1 MFVSVQWNKEKN
13 MKCPECGEELEI
25 PVVDIGV
32 GNQQIGPAFCPECHW
47 EEGGRGGIDFYD
59 GVEEKEE
66 KERME
71 DRGEMEH
78 PPY

>member
-1 MFVSVQWNKEKN
+1 MEDGEFMEAT
-13 MKCPECGEELEI
+13 MIRCPECGAEFYPDEEE
-25 PVVDIGV
+25 
-32 GNQQIGPAFCPECHW
+32 PEVSR
-47 EEGGRGGIDFYD
+47 RGDLDFYD

-66 KERME
+66 RERME